1 MSYCVNAG
9 QNKEY
14 QKDIRHPI
22 LLNIFAEITAILKQ
36 KFLVLNLK
44 VKNLLKVMDLKYL
57 IIGRI
62 NHIFWNR
69 QANIE
74 SVVQGCVNFSDTQP
88 LK

>member
-1 MSYCVNAG
+1 MNAG

-57 IIGRI
+57 IIVRI